1 MKKWIVLLGAI
12 AAVAEVGF
20 AVQANT
26 QSISEVAET
35 WFSDTKDT
43 ESKQQPAAPS
53 VTVISPKQQS
63 FAETVFV
70 TGTLI
75 ARELVLVAPEVAG
88 QRVEKLLVEIGD
100 KIEAGQVLAHLTVSN
115 IEAQHAQAKASHAR
129 AIAARAQAEKSVDQ
143 AEASERETK
152 AALTRA
158 DKLRKSGNISQS
170 IYEQR
175 LSQAQT
181 ATARLASASVGL
193 QIADAEIARANAQL
207 QELAWRK
214 SRTEVR
220 APAAGIIS
228 KRNGMVGA
236 MATTEAMFQI
246 IRDGDIELDAEV
258 SAALLTKISLGQ
270 SARITLPG
278 DIDVKGRVRLLPPK
292 VERATRLGRV
302 RIKLDEMKTAR
313 IGAFAHGR
321 IITAR
326 SNALGIPA
334 TSVMYQNDGPYVLV
348 VLEGKVAVRKINTG
362 LRANGQIEVRRGLS
376 ESDVVV
382 AKSGTFLRSGDPV
395 SPVPA
400 KLTRLSKVK

>member
-1 MKKWIVLLGAI
+1 MRKWIVLLGAI
-12 AAVAEVGF
+12 AAVVVVGF

-35 WFSDTKDT
+35 WFGDTKAT

-53 VTVISPKQQS
+53 VTVVHPKQQS
-63 FAETVFV
+63 FTETVFV

-75 ARELVLVAPEVAG
+75 ARELVLVAPEVTG
-88 QRVEKLLVEIGD
+88 QRVDKLLVEIGD
-100 KIEAGQVLAHLTVSN
+100 KVEAGQILARLSASN

-129 AIAARAQAEKSVDQ
+129 AVAARAQAEKSVEQ

-152 AALTRA
+152 AALARA

-170 IYEQR
+170 VYEQR
-175 LSQAQT
+175 LSQSQS
-181 ATARLASASVGL
+181 ATARLASTRVGL

-207 QELAWRK
+207 QELTWRK

-220 APAAGIIS
+220 APAAGVIS

-236 MATTEAMFQI
+236 MTTTEAMFQI

-258 SAALLTKISLGQ
+258 SARLLSKISLGQ
-270 SARITLPG
+270 PARITLPG
-278 DIDVKGRVRLLPPK
+278 DVEVTGRVRLLSPE
-292 VERATRLGRV
+292 VERGRV

-313 IGAFAHGR
+313 TGAFAHGR
-321 IITAR
+321 IVTAR
-326 SNALGIPA
+326 SSALGIPA
-334 TSVMYQNDGPYVLV
+334 TSVMYQNDGPNVLV
-348 VLEGKVAVRKINTG
+348 VLDGKVAVRKISTG
-362 LRANGQIEVRRGLS
+362 LHANGQIEIREGLA
-376 ESDVVV
+376 ESDVVI

-395 SPVPA
+395 SPVHA
-400 KLTRLSKVK
+400 KLTRLSKEK

>member
-1 MKKWIVLLGAI
+1 MRKWIVLLGAI
-12 AAVAEVGF
+12 AAVVVVGF

-35 WFSDTKDT
+35 WFGDTKAT

-53 VTVISPKQQS
+53 VTVVHPKQQS
-63 FAETVFV
+63 FTETVFV

-75 ARELVLVAPEVAG
+75 ARELVLVAPEVTG
-88 QRVEKLLVEIGD
+88 QRVDKLLVEIGD
-100 KIEAGQVLAHLTVSN
+100 KVEAGQILARLSASN

-129 AIAARAQAEKSVDQ
+129 AVAARAQAEKGVEQ

-152 AALTRA
+152 AALARA

-170 IYEQR
+170 VYEQR
-175 LSQAQT
+175 LSQSQS
-181 ATARLASASVGL
+181 ATAKLASTRVGL

-207 QELAWRK
+207 QELTWRK

-236 MATTEAMFQI
+236 MTTTEAMFQI

-258 SAALLTKISLGQ
+258 SARLLSKISLAQ
-270 SARITLPG
+270 PARITLPG
-278 DIDVKGRVRLLPPK
+278 DVEVTGSVRLLSPE

-313 IGAFAHGR
+313 TGAFAHGR
-321 IITAR
+321 IVTAR
-326 SNALGIPA
+326 SSALGIPA

-348 VLEGKVAVRKINTG
+348 VLDGKVAVRKISTG
-362 LRANGQIEVRRGLS
+362 LHANGQIEIREGLA
-376 ESDVVV
+376 ESDVVI

-395 SPVPA
+395 SPVHA